1 MEKRLELLF
10 INSLGKNTSLTIS
23 DPKAGLTPED
33 IKAAMDQLV
42 QAGLVEV
49 EGVQRY
55 QAVRGA
61 RYVTR
66 QVDEIFTQEPGE
78 N

>member
-10 INSLGKNTSLTIS
+10 TNSLGKNTSLTIS
-23 DPKAGLTPED
+23 DPKPGLTPED
-33 IKAAMDQLV
+33 IKAAMDQLA
-42 QAGLVEV
+42 QAGLVEL
-49 EGVQRY
+49 EGVKRY

-66 QVDEIFTQEPGE
+66 QVDEIFSQEPAA